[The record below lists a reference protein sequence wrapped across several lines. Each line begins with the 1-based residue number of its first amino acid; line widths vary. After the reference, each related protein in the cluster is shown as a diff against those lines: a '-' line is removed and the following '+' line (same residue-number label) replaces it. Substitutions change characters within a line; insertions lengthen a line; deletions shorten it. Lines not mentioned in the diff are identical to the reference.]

1 MTTPRLTIGLT
12 AHVDAGKTTLSEGL
26 LYAAGMLRKTG
37 RVDHGDAFL
46 DTYDLEKK
54 RGITIFSKQA
64 VLPWCVLLDTPG
76 HVDFSPEMERILR
89 VLDYAILVISA
100 TDGIQGH
107 TATLWR
113 LLAEY
118 EVPVFIFV
126 NKTDQIVFGSADDGS
141 SQELSINQ
149 DTGMTSVLQEDD
161 RNSILSELI
170 AAFGDGVIDFT
181 DTSSENWCES
191 IAMTDEDLMENYLE
205 SGEISDDD
213 IRDGILNRRIF
224 PCYFGSALKTE
235 GVDEFYQGI
244 QRFTEELWADEIFD
258 TDNSLAST
266 NDDKQKNMSDSAMN
280 SGDFGAVVYK
290 ISRDDK
296 GTRLTHIRVT
306 RGVIKPKQTLNT
318 DNNNT
323 EKADQLR
330 LYNGNKYELLDEA
343 VPGMICA
350 LTGLVNTRP
359 GQGLGMENDV
369 VPPVLQPVLTYR
381 LILPSEVSVVSFL
394 PKLME
399 LNEEMP
405 ELHISAEKP
414 GNNHSSVDNET
425 GTEQSGIHVRVMGQV
440 QTEILHEVILE
451 RFGVDVSFGQ
461 AQIVYKETVTKP
473 VEGIGHYEPLKHY
486 AEAHV
491 AIEPGEPGSGVVV
504 GSSVSEDELALNWQ
518 RLILTHLT
526 EREHKGVLIGA
537 GLDDVRMTVVG
548 GRAHLKHTEG
558 GDFRQATYRAIRMG
572 LMQAECRLLEPYYDF
587 VLTVPQENVGRAMT
601 DIERM
606 HGTFSLGDSQSMG
619 TSVVDSENGN
629 STMGGNY
636 GIVSVL
642 TGQAPVATMQD
653 YARELAAY
661 TSGTGELSL
670 SLHGYLPCHNADE
683 IIAASGYDPETDE
696 ENPTG
701 SVFCEHGA
709 GFYVPWNEV
718 AARAHVQTNW
728 HPENSSS
735 EKEKEMTDA
744 EMREAAKLHQMDLA
758 LGVEEIDAIIDRVG
772 NANKRSETKSRRRV
786 MGKQLRQAK
795 AAKGPSKPRKT
806 NEKLGDYLLVD
817 GYNIIHA
824 WDELK
829 NLARD
834 DMEQARGRLQDILCN
849 YQGYRGGDV
858 ILVFDAYRVASHP
871 TETFDYHN
879 IHVVYT
885 KTAETADQYIERFSS
900 ERADRYHV
908 TVATSDGLEQIIIR
922 GAGAHLMSARDL
934 EEDVRRVSEQYN

>member
-1 MTTPRLTIGLT
+1 MTPKLTIGLT

-26 LYAAGMLRKTG
+26 LYTAGVLQKTG

-46 DTYDLEKK
+46 DTYEMEKK

-64 VLPWCVLLDTPG
+64 VLSWCVLLDTPG

-107 TATLWR
+107 TATLWK
-113 LLAEY
+113 LLEEY

-126 NKTDQIVFGSADDGS
+126 NKTDQIVSDSTAGESDRS
-141 SQELSINQ
+141 Q
-149 DTGMTSVLQEDD
+149 DTDGNSSLKKED
-161 RNSILSELI
+161 RENILSELTGT
-170 AAFGDGVIDFT
+170 FGDGVIDFS
-181 DTSSENWCES
+181 DTSSEDWCEAV
-191 IAMTDEDLMENYLE
+191 AMTDEELMESYLE
-205 SGEISDDD
+205 NGVISDED
-213 IRDGILNRRIF
+213 IRDGILNRRIV
-224 PCYFGSALKTE
+224 PVYFGSALKME
-235 GVDEFYQGI
+235 GVAEFYNGLK
-244 QRFTEELWADEIFD
+244 RFTEKDLWEEFTAETDTAADD
-258 TDNSLAST
+258 DNKQ
-266 NDDKQKNMSDSAMN
+266 DKPN
-280 SGDFGAVVYK
+280 FGAVVYK

-296 GTRLTHIRVT
+296 GARLTHIRVT
-306 RGVIKPKQTLNT
+306 SGVICPKQVFKT
-318 DNNNT
+318 DNNNS
-323 EKADQLR
+323 EKVDQLR
-330 LYNGNKYELLDEA
+330 LYNGSKYELLNEA
-343 VPGMICA
+343 EPGVICA
-350 LTGLVNTRP
+350 LTGLANTYP
-359 GQGLGMENDV
+359 GQGLGTESDGV
-369 VPPVLQPVLTYR
+369 APVLQPVLTYQ
-381 LILPSEVSVVSFL
+381 LILPADVAVVSFL

-405 ELHISAEKP
+405 ELHISADKSI
-414 GNNHSSVDNET
+414 NNPSTAGSDA
-425 GTEQSGIHVRVMGQV
+425 GTEESGIHVRVMGQV
-440 QTEILHEVILE
+440 QTEILHDVILE
-451 RFGVDVSFGQ
+451 RYGVDVSFGQ
-461 AQIVYKETVTKP
+461 ARIVYKETVTRP

-491 AIEPGEPGSGVVV
+491 AIEPGEPGSGIVV
-504 GSSVSEDELALNWQ
+504 GTAVNEDDLALNWQ

-526 EREHKGVLIGA
+526 EREHRGVLIGA

-587 VLTVPQENVGRAMT
+587 VLSVPQENVGRAMT

-606 HGTFSLGDSQSMG
+606 HGTFSLAE
-619 TSVVDSENGN
+619 TSKND
-629 STMGGNY
+629 
-636 GIVSVL
+636 VSVL
-642 TGQAPVATMQD
+642 TGQAPVVTMQD

-670 SLHGYLPCHNADE
+670 SFHGYLPCHNE
-683 IIAASGYDPETDE
+683 EEVIAEFGYDPETDE

-709 GFYVPWNEV
+709 GFYVPWDEV
-718 AARAHVQTNW
+718 ADRAHVQTGW
-728 HPENSSS
+728 KPDVMNSEQ
-735 EKEKEMTDA
+735 EKTMTDA

-758 LGVEEIDAIIDRVG
+758 LGVDEIDAIIDRVG

-786 MGKQLRQAK
+786 MGKQIRQAK
-795 AAKGPSKPRKT
+795 AANGPAKPRKT
-806 NEKLGDYLLVD
+806 NEKLGDFLLVD

-824 WDELK
+824 WEELRA
-829 NLARD
+829 LAQD

-871 TETFDYHN
+871 TEIFDYHN
-879 IHVVYT
+879 IHVVFT
-885 KTAETADQYIERFSS
+885 KTAETADQYIEKFTT
-900 ERADRYHV
+900 ERAERYRV
-908 TVATSDGLEQIIIR
+908 TVATSDGLEQVIIR
-922 GAGAHLMSARDL
+922 GAGAHLMSAREL
-934 EEDVRRVSEQYN
+934 EDDVRRISKQYNG